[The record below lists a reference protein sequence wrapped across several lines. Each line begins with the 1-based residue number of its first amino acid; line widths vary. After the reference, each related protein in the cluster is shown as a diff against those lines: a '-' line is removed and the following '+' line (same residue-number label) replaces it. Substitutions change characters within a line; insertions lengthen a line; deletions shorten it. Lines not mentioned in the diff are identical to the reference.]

1 MPTTPVNMYPPG
13 LGFTWGIS
21 ATETGMSL
29 SSFRQNDTTDVF
41 EQKDGQGNTIA
52 VVSYNPRSEI
62 TMEGEVLAGLT
73 VVAGQEITIANIILP
88 TGATVGLV
96 LCKSLEYQDS
106 REAMRKATITATMYP
121 LIAPS

>member
-1 MPTTPVNMYPPG
+1 MPATIYPST
-13 LGFTWGIS
+13 LGYSWGIT

-29 SSFRQNDTTDVF
+29 ATYRQNDTTDIF
-41 EQKDGQGNTIA
+41 EQKDGQGETVS

-73 VVAGQEITIANIILP
+73 VVAGKEITIANIILP

-106 REAMRKATITATMYP
+106 REAMRKATITATMYS
-121 LIAPS
+121 LITPTGP